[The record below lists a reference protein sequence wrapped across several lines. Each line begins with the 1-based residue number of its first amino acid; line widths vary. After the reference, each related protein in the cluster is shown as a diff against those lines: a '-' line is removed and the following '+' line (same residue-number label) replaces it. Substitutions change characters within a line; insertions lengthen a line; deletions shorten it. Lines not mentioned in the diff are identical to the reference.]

1 MINPITHNRK
11 FRGNMSNSR
20 RWREFIT
27 WWNSVKKDIA
37 DEGTIKMI
45 DERIR
50 IICRN
55 ETR

>member
-1 MINPITHNRK
+1 
-11 FRGNMSNSR
+11 MSNSR

-50 IICRN
+50 IIELYAEMRRDARERN
-55 ETR
+55 C